1 MKVIFL
7 EDVPNVAQASETK
20 EVNDGY
26 ARNFLLPKK
35 LAVLANSQASGKVE
49 AQLKKRAREQVKYEA
64 DMKELAKML
73 EGKEVTFKAKAGAEG
88 KLFGSVTGADIVGEI
103 EKRHGMVIDKRKVD
117 LAEAIKQ
124 TGSYDVIIKL
134 AGDIIATVKV
144 NVLEE
149 EESK

>member
-7 EDVPNVAQASETK
+7 EDVPNVAHASETK

-26 ARNFLLPKK
+26 ARNYLLPKK
-35 LAVLANSQASGKVE
+35 LAVLANSQAAGKVE
-49 AQLKKRAREQVKYEA
+49 AQLKKRAREQAKNEA
-64 DMKELAKML
+64 AMKELAKMV
-73 EGKEVTFKAKAGAEG
+73 EGKEVTFQAKAGAEG
-88 KLFGSVTGADIVGEI
+88 KLFGSVTGADIVGEM
-103 EKRHGMVIDKRKVD
+103 EKRHGLVIDKRKVD

-134 AGDIIATVKV
+134 TGDITATVKV

>member
-7 EDVPNVAQASETK
+7 EDVPNVARASETK
-20 EVNDGY
+20 EVSDGY

-35 LAVLANSQASGKVE
+35 LAVLANSQAAGLVE
-49 AQLKKRAREQVKYEA
+49 AQLKKRAREQAKNEA

-88 KLFGSVTGADIVGEI
+88 KLFGSVTTADISAEL
-103 EKRHGMVIDKRKVD
+103 EKRHGLVVDKRKID

-124 TGSYDVIIKL
+124 TGNYDVTIKL
-134 AGDIIATVKV
+134 TSEIIATVKV

-149 EESK
+149 EETK

>member
-7 EDVPNVAQASETK
+7 EDVPNVARASETK

-35 LAVLANSQASGKVE
+35 LAVLANSQAAGLVE
-49 AQLKKRAREQVKYEA
+49 AQLKKRAREQAKNEA

-88 KLFGSVTGADIVGEI
+88 KLFGSVTAADITAEI
-103 EKRHGMVIDKRKVD
+103 EKRHGLVIDKRKID
-117 LAEAIKQ
+117 LPEAIKQ
-124 TGSYDVIIKL
+124 TGSYDVAIKL
-134 AGDIIATVKV
+134 TGDIGATVKV

-149 EESK
+149 EETK

>member
-35 LAVLANSQASGKVE
+35 LAVLANSQAAGKVE
-49 AQLKKRAREQVKYEA
+49 TQLKKRAREQAKNEA

-88 KLFGSVTGADIVGEI
+88 KLFGSVTGADIVVEI

-134 AGDIIATVKV
+134 AGDITATVKV